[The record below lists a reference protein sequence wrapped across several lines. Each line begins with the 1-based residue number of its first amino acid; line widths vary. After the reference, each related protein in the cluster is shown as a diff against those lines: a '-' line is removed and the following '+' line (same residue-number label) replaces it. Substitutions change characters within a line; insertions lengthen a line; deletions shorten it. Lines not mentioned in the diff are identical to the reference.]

1 MKILTLFL
9 ALFLTFLPESTP
21 NVFFSQGGQQEVCW
35 EEADELE
42 EEAIL
47 RIPLRLHKRVL
58 PPSQLYLGGVVSVP
72 VQKTIEVPVH
82 LRFERQWLTCRR
94 LRL

>member
-35 EEADELE
+35 ESAASAKKIKSL
-42 EEAIL
+42 
-47 RIPLRLHKRVL
+47 
-58 PPSQLYLGGVVSVP
+58 
-72 VQKTIEVPVH
+72 
-82 LRFERQWLTCRR
+82 
-94 LRL
+94 

>member
-42 EEAIL
+42 PISGTLFPSLYINPQNLPSSSFLKGSGSLADGFGCRSDSSPR
-47 RIPLRLHKRVL
+47 RIQV
-58 PPSQLYLGGVVSVP
+58 
-72 VQKTIEVPVH
+72 
-82 LRFERQWLTCRR
+82 
-94 LRL
+94 